1 MKCGELLEFALIK
14 FVVVLFCVELNVP
27 EKENRKLE
35 GPKGSGDNTNCPSPE
50 VLHEWVNQ
58 AVLFMGEPFPSDELG
73 IYYTFIMNNSYHK
86 STRNR
91 MWKNLSRAPKTSV
104 RLFENITIH

>member
-1 MKCGELLEFALIK
+1 
-14 FVVVLFCVELNVP
+14 
-27 EKENRKLE
+27 
-35 GPKGSGDNTNCPSPE
+35 
-50 VLHEWVNQ
+50 
-58 AVLFMGEPFPSDELG
+58 MGEPFPSDELG

-104 RLFENITIH
+104 SAAFCGITGRARGDLMSQHHADVVGKGNYKKPSNIPDPPA